1 MVCSEP
7 FDTFSACSKTPVPAV
22 PAVPAGWPFHL
33 FIGVTTRIARNL
45 FPLKAF
51 NCLQ

>member
-22 PAVPAGWPFHL
+22 PAGWPFHL
-33 FIGVTTRIARNL
+33 FIGATTRIARNL

-51 NCLQ
+51 NRLQ